1 MGFGVPYHVCNQCF
15 YKYYR
20 LCQDFFVFEWMGG
33 EVARSFEDSYL
44 KWDEMTEIYECKP
57 GSRPVLLPDWS
68 CSRGNPP
75 VFLGK
80 KTLV

>member
-1 MGFGVPYHVCNQCF
+1 MFVTNASTSII
-15 YKYYR
+15 YYVR
-20 LCQDFFVFEWMGG
+20 RFFFEWMGG